1 MIKIKMKN
9 YFRKLAL
16 ILSITVIIISCDRD
30 INIDTPEEM
39 LSVSDPDQFSLFLNP
54 QYGFSAVQYKVVAA
68 TEAVGESGGY
78 NLLVQNNGE
87 TILKTSGS
95 WSSSGG
101 QDALSVNNVS
111 YDIKVKQTGGIKITL
126 QSSSANTYLY
136 LLDAA
141 GNILMEDDDSGDGT
155 NSLIDQPDQIWNSQ
169 KIADAYYSVIDPAD
183 ERLTLN
189 AWKTKN
195 GFGSGT
201 GTELTVAF
209 RDTKD
214 LGYGRMMYVRQNPD
228 NSLAMY
234 VENYQFAGVDG
245 LQYGRLNLDAL
256 INSDQRHHFGSNAIE
271 WSPPEG
277 GGAMFAKF
285 YTFKA
290 DTNDAS
296 VDEARISTVDLDGR
310 GNKAMPGV
318 CIVCHGGDNH
328 AMEDNGEF
336 SNAGNTH
343 SKLQILEPD
352 TFDFAELAGFTRADQ
367 EATIKQINE
376 MILSTYPTVQVEGE
390 WNSAFAIELVEGW
403 YGGSGLPEAEFDGE
417 YVPVGWRPDPDT
429 GSPPAG
435 ADELFLKVVKPS
447 CLVCH
452 SKRGTDLR
460 ADINFSTYNDFIAY
474 AEKIEEYVYEAGIM
488 PLALLPYNNF
498 WNSTNPYQPE
508 LLATHL
514 PDFSHAN
521 ADGSIDPPGKP
532 VASPGPDRVVNGAIT
547 LSAEASLFYQSV
559 SWEILSQPSATSNG
573 IIDNTTALRP
583 TFTADEDGDYEIQL
597 TVSNDQN
604 VTASEIVIVTID
616 STAPVTRDLTFEN
629 DIKPIIQGVALPV
642 TSCITCHTDDPL
654 VATAVPGIPVL
665 YTDSAELYHHVL
677 ERVNLKY
684 IERSR
689 FLQKPTGHHHFGG
702 LQPGYDITGDSTHFN
717 TVLNWISEGAREQ

>member
-1 MIKIKMKN
+1 MNEIKMKK
-9 YFRKLAL
+9 YFRKL
-16 ILSITVIIISCDRD
+16 IFISSIVMLSVSCDRD
-30 INIDTPEEM
+30 INIDIPEET
-39 LSVSDPDQFSLFLNP
+39 LSVSEPDQFSLFLNP
-54 QYGFSAVQYKVVAA
+54 QYGVSAVQYKVVAA
-68 TEAVGESGGY
+68 TDTVGESGVY

-87 TILKTSGS
+87 TILNTSGS
-95 WSSSGG
+95 WGNSGG

-111 YDIKVKQTGGIKITL
+111 YNVKVKQTGGIKISL
-126 QSSSANTYLY
+126 QSSTANTYLY
-136 LLDAA
+136 LLDSA
-141 GNILMEDDDSGDGT
+141 GNILIEDNDSGEGT
-155 NSLIDQPDQIWNSQ
+155 NSFINQPDQIWNSQ
-169 KIADAYYSVIDPAD
+169 KIADAYYSAIDPAD

-189 AWKTKN
+189 AWKAKN

-228 NSLAMY
+228 NSLAVY
-234 VENYQFAGVDG
+234 VENYQFAGIDG
-245 LQYGRLNLDAL
+245 LEYGLLNLDAL
-256 INSDQRHHFGSNAIE
+256 VNSDQRHHFGSNAIE

-290 DTNDAS
+290 DPNDAS
-296 VDEARISTVDLDGR
+296 VDEVRLSTVDLDGR

-318 CIVCHGGDNH
+318 CIVCHGGNNH

-336 SNAGNTH
+336 SNAGNTD

-352 TFDFAELAGFTRADQ
+352 TFDFAELAGLTRTDQ

-376 MILSTYPTVQVEGE
+376 MILSTYPAVQVAGE
-390 WNSAFAIELVEGW
+390 WSSAFAIELVEGW
-403 YGGSGLPEAEFDGE
+403 YGGSGLPSTEFDGE
-417 YVPVGWRPDPDT
+417 YVPVGWRPDIDT
-429 GSPPAG
+429 GNPPAG

-460 ADINFSTYNDFIAY
+460 ADINFSTYNDFISY
-474 AEKIEEYVYEAGIM
+474 ADKIEEYVYEAGIM

-498 WNSTNPYQPE
+498 WNSSNPYQPE
-508 LLATHL
+508 LLAAHL

-521 ADGSIDPPGKP
+521 TDGSIDRPGKV
-532 VASPGPDRVVNGAIT
+532 VANPGPDRVVNGAIT

-559 SWEILSQPSATSNG
+559 RWDILSQPSATSNG
-573 IIDNTTALRP
+573 AIDNATALRP
-583 TFTADEDGDYEIQL
+583 TFTADEDGEYQIQL
-597 TVSNDQN
+597 TVVNDKSES
-604 VTASEIVIVTID
+604 ASETVVITLD
-616 STAPVTRDLTFEN
+616 SAAPVTRNLTFEN

-642 TSCITCHTDDPL
+642 TSCITCHTDD
-654 VATAVPGIPVL
+654 VTTAVPGIPVL
-665 YTDSAELYHHVL
+665 YIDSAELYHHVL

-717 TVLNWISEGAREQ
+717 TVLNWISEGAREN